1 MVDLSSRAIIIH
13 YEYVATEFT
22 HKGQRAHIIWFYIFS
37 SYFIS
42 SQNKC
47 GNAANNERSPGT
59 EMSKTTRAH
68 TLIGANTLTLNF
80 WYKGTE
86 LDDIHL
92 YNRRLAKH
100 IVVLCTLTLLP
111 SQKIYTHIFFA
122 ETTIDAR
129 INVYLIKSSLELLW
143 LYEISVCAVKHL

>member
-1 MVDLSSRAIIIH
+1 MSMSLLNSL
-13 YEYVATEFT
+13 T
-22 HKGQRAHIIWFYIFS
+22 KGNAHILYDSIF
-37 SYFIS
+37 FLPILFRP
-42 SQNKC
+42 KI
-47 GNAANNERSPGT
+47 NAEMQQTTRSPGT

-86 LDDIHL
+86 LDDIHI

-111 SQKIYTHIFFA
+111 SQKIYTHNRFFFA

-129 INVYLIKSSLELLW
+129 NNVYLIKSSLELL
-143 LYEISVCAVKHL
+143 